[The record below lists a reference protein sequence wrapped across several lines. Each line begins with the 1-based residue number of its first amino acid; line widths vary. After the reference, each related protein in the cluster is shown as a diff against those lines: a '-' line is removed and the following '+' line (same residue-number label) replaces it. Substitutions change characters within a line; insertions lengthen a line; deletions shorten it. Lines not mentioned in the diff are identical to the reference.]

1 MSICLKR
8 VYEAPSVND
17 GYRVLVDRVWPRG
30 ITRQRL
36 QVDAWLRDL
45 APSTALRKWFAHDPD
60 KWQQFKRRY
69 FSELEEHT
77 EAVGHFRDKIND
89 GQVTLVYS
97 ARDEQFNNA
106 VALREYLESL
116 TDEHKP
122 GVLIS

>member
-1 MSICLKR
+1 
-8 VYEAPSVND
+8 VND

-77 EAVGHFRDKIND
+77 EAVGHLRDKIND

-106 VALREYLESL
+106 LALRDL
-116 TDEHKP
+116 
-122 GVLIS
+122 